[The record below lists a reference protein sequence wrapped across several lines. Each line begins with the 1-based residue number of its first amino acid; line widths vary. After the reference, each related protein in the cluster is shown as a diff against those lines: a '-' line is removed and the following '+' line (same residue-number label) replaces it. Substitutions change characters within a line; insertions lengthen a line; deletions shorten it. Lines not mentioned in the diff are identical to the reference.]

1 MPREYCVWRP
11 EEERALLTGVDRH
24 GLGAWELIRTD
35 PDLKSLLKYVAHPR
49 RGRLPAV
56 PEGFEEQLGLLARIR
71 HRYLSR
77 AQP

>member
-35 PDLKSLLKYVAHPR
+35 PDLKSLLR
-49 RGRLPAV
+49 CAV
-56 PEGFEEQLGLLARIR
+56 SNHCRALLQRWR
-71 HRYLSR
+71 VSLTS
-77 AQP
+77 